1 MSGILGPDIVSAM
14 ATKDNQQEIAQLRER
29 ARAEI
34 KAWVDSHGRGFQ
46 NALAKRLG
54 YRPSHVSK
62 VLKPDSG
69 AEGSPEFVQR
79 LAEEYPEWRALWLD
93 FKKLE
98 SPQLYGGA
106 DAFDALESAAARAKD
121 LQLLTE
127 LETQIKQAVSR
138 ISEIARKHVE

>member
-1 MSGILGPDIVSAM
+1 M
-14 ATKDNQQEIAQLRER
+14 QQLRER

-34 KAWVDSHGRGFQ
+34 KAWVDSRGRGFQ
-46 NALAKRLG
+46 NVLARRLG
-54 YRPSHVSK
+54 YRPSHISK

-69 AEGSPEFVQR
+69 AEGSPAFIRR

-93 FKKLE
+93 YLKLE
-98 SPQLYGGA
+98 NPQLYGEA
-106 DAFDALESAAARAKD
+106 DASHALESAAAKAKD

-127 LETQIKQAVSR
+127 LETQINQAVSR